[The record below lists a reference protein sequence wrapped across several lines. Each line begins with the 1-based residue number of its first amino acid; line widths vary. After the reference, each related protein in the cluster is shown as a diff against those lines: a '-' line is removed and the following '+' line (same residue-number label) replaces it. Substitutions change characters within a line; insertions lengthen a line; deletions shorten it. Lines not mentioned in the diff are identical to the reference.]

1 MRVLLRWMAVA
12 AWAAVILAAA
22 DESFSAESS
31 GGWFRRLFG
40 FDPPYVLHM
49 IIRKLAHVV
58 EYAVLGALAL
68 YAARASFT
76 RAAAIAMTVAL
87 ALAVTDEWRQSLS
100 RTRTGSVW
108 DVLLDLAGAALGAW
122 MLNAFPAALARF
134 SRRRD
139 GA

>member
-40 FDPPYVLHM
+40 FDVPYALH
-49 IIRKLAHVV
+49 ILIRKLAHVV

-76 RAAAIAMTVAL
+76 RAATIAMTI
-87 ALAVTDEWRQSLS
+87 ALAVAAADEWRQSLS
-100 RTRTGSVW
+100 PMRTGSAW

-122 MLNAFPAALARF
+122 LLGAFPAAL
-134 SRRRD
+134 RRRL
-139 GA
+139 

>member
-1 MRVLLRWMAVA
+1 MHAALRWTAVV
-12 AWAAVILAAA
+12 AWSAVILAAA
-22 DESFSAESS
+22 NESFSAESS
-31 GGWFRRLFG
+31 GGWFRALFG
-40 FDPPYVLHM
+40 FDPPYVLH
-49 IIRKLAHVV
+49 ILIRKLAHVV
-58 EYAVLGALAL
+58 EYAILGALAL

-76 RAAAIAMTVAL
+76 RAVTIAMTIAL
-87 ALAVTDEWRQSLS
+87 AVAVTDEWRQSLS

-122 MLNAFPAALARF
+122 MLSAFPAALARF